1 MVNIL
6 LESFDIDAEYL
17 RPELEKYI
25 KRGNKVVIIAF
36 SFRDREVLNADD
48 WDALYSRERGK
59 YYWGMI
65 RPFEAFGI
73 SEDDIDF
80 INYCTDTHESAV
92 QKITDADIVYFPGG
106 LPDRM
111 MDRINE
117 FGLRKILMQHNG
129 VVMGFSAGAVIQMEE
144 YHLSP
149 DDDYAEFSYFNGL
162 PYLKDFYLEVHY
174 EGTETQ
180 DSAINRVLAERKTTV
195 YATVC
200 DKGAILVADGK
211 FTLLGDVKTFEP

>member
-36 SFRDREVLNADD
+36 SFRDGEVLNKDD
-48 WDALYSRERGK
+48 WDSLYSREHGK
-59 YYWGMI
+59 YYWGMV

-73 SEDDIDF
+73 TEDDIEF

-92 QKITDADIVYFPGG
+92 QKINNADIIYFPGG

-117 FGLRKILMQHNG
+117 FGMRGVLMQHDG
-129 VVMGFSAGAVIQMEE
+129 VVMGFSAGAVIQMDE

-149 DDDYAEFSYFNGL
+149 DDDYAEFSYYNGL
-162 PYLKDFYLEVHY
+162 PYLRDFYLEVHY

-180 DSAINRVLAERKTTV
+180 DCAIHRVLTERKQTV

-200 DKGAILVADGK
+200 GKGAILVAEGK
-211 FTLLGDVKTFEP
+211 IKLLGKVKTFHP